1 MKKLTI
7 ISILLLLF
15 VGFINGQDLLIR
27 YDLVHKNIYYF
38 KVKKHKDGD
47 QKLIPMKNP
56 RIGANR
62 NIKIEYVNINP
73 FIWNQPKMNL
83 ITAKQDSVSSFNP
96 FAMLIPNN
104 FTDKFGSLGLGLT
117 RDASAADPQQLVC
130 ASSLQSLYDAY
141 DEVDDL
147 KYDYKLTKDEILSN
161 SRNKIQKV
169 MKTTYAS
176 TRIDTSQNTIKRSDF
191 ELMNNYFKD
200 ICQLNT
206 PLLSRSGN
214 DAKVDAFLGKT
225 DTKEVKELPS
235 PKDALK
241 KIEQDYFN
249 VSDADFGFENSFI
262 VSDKDVILH
271 MDFSLTDEYKKRTG
285 KDSIAIEKSNKYPHP
300 VKGESIF
307 IPVKG
312 GVQVSNSAGI
322 GFTYLGAQRKSFY
335 LEHDSV
341 LASSTDNRIVPVVG
355 SFLNVYSRGLGVM
368 NVGGSFGIAVALQET
383 LAINVMFGLTGVIGR
398 KGKLLV
404 SVGLVMAPV
413 SEPSKGYYVGMHT
426 TNPDFPT
433 QLNYKAGGFFF
444 VHYNVGKF

>member
-62 NIKIEYVNINP
+62 NVKIEYVNINP

-169 MKTTYAS
+169 MKTTS
-176 TRIDTSQNTIKRSDF
+176 
-191 ELMNNYFKD
+191 
-200 ICQLNT
+200 
-206 PLLSRSGN
+206 
-214 DAKVDAFLGKT
+214 
-225 DTKEVKELPS
+225 
-235 PKDALK
+235 
-241 KIEQDYFN
+241 
-249 VSDADFGFENSFI
+249 
-262 VSDKDVILH
+262 
-271 MDFSLTDEYKKRTG
+271 
-285 KDSIAIEKSNKYPHP
+285 
-300 VKGESIF
+300 
-307 IPVKG
+307 
-312 GVQVSNSAGI
+312 
-322 GFTYLGAQRKSFY
+322 
-335 LEHDSV
+335 
-341 LASSTDNRIVPVVG
+341 
-355 SFLNVYSRGLGVM
+355 
-368 NVGGSFGIAVALQET
+368 
-383 LAINVMFGLTGVIGR
+383 
-398 KGKLLV
+398 
-404 SVGLVMAPV
+404 
-413 SEPSKGYYVGMHT
+413 
-426 TNPDFPT
+426 
-433 QLNYKAGGFFF
+433 
-444 VHYNVGKF
+444 